1 MAAPSGEQDTERA
14 IGTKLIAAGDA
25 RTAVIR
31 RVYPASPETLW
42 QAITDRTHLRRW
54 FIEPRGD
61 LRFGGT
67 FALEGHAHGRILRC
81 DPPRMLRV
89 TWVYGPRHADE
100 LEVRLTKADGGGT
113 VVELEH
119 ASIADTAPDGV
130 TRRAPGRRGRLG
142 ARDGSSRAAPR
153 RRPAAPD
160 LRRQWERAQ
169 QDTERAIGTKLIA
182 AGDAR
187 TAVLR
192 RVYPASLETL
202 WQAITDR
209 THLRRWFIE
218 PRGDLRFGGTFA
230 LEGHAHGRSV
240 LSRLQKTGG

>member
-1 MAAPSGEQDTERA
+1 MAATSGE
-14 IGTKLIAAGDA
+14 
-25 RTAVIR
+25 
-31 RVYPASPETLW
+31 
-42 QAITDRTHLRRW
+42 
-54 FIEPRGD
+54 
-61 LRFGGT
+61 
-67 FALEGHAHGRILRC
+67 
-81 DPPRMLRV
+81 
-89 TWVYGPRHADE
+89 
-100 LEVRLTKADGGGT
+100 
-113 VVELEH
+113 
-119 ASIADTAPDGV
+119 
-130 TRRAPGRRGRLG
+130 
-142 ARDGSSRAAPR
+142 
-153 RRPAAPD
+153 
-160 LRRQWERAQ
+160 

-240 LSRLQKTGG
+240 LQPTPEDRQLMAASARAWQELLGAPD

>member
-1 MAAPSGEQDTERA
+1 MAATSGEQDTERA

-25 RTAVIR
+25 RTAVLR
-31 RVYPASPETLW
+31 TVYHASPETLW
-42 QAITDRTHLRRW
+42 QAITDRTHLRQW

-100 LEVRLTKADGGGT
+100 LEVRLTKAEGGGT

-130 TRRAPGRRGRLG
+130 TDALLGVGVGWELAMDHLGRHLDGNLPLPPSDGSGSVLRPTPADRQLMAASARAWIELLG
-142 ARDGSSRAAPR
+142 APN
-153 RRPAAPD
+153 
-160 LRRQWERAQ
+160 
-169 QDTERAIGTKLIA
+169 
-182 AGDAR
+182 
-187 TAVLR
+187 
-192 RVYPASLETL
+192 
-202 WQAITDR
+202 
-209 THLRRWFIE
+209 
-218 PRGDLRFGGTFA
+218 
-230 LEGHAHGRSV
+230 
-240 LSRLQKTGG
+240 

>member
-1 MAAPSGEQDTERA
+1 MAATSREQDTERA

-119 ASIADTAPDGV
+119 ASIADTAPDSVTDALLGV
-130 TRRAPGRRGRLG
+130 GVGWELAMDHLGRHLDGDLPLPTSDGSGSKLQPTPEDRRLMAASARAWMELLG
-142 ARDGSSRAAPR
+142 A
-153 RRPAAPD
+153 PD
-160 LRRQWERAQ
+160 
-169 QDTERAIGTKLIA
+169 
-182 AGDAR
+182 
-187 TAVLR
+187 
-192 RVYPASLETL
+192 
-202 WQAITDR
+202 
-209 THLRRWFIE
+209 
-218 PRGDLRFGGTFA
+218 
-230 LEGHAHGRSV
+230 
-240 LSRLQKTGG
+240 

>member
-130 TRRAPGRRGRLG
+130 TDALLGVGVGWELAMDHLGRHLDGDLPLPTSDGSGSELQPTPEDRRLMAASARAWMELLG
-142 ARDGSSRAAPR
+142 A
-153 RRPAAPD
+153 
-160 LRRQWERAQ
+160 
-169 QDTERAIGTKLIA
+169 
-182 AGDAR
+182 
-187 TAVLR
+187 
-192 RVYPASLETL
+192 
-202 WQAITDR
+202 TD
-209 THLRRWFIE
+209 
-218 PRGDLRFGGTFA
+218 
-230 LEGHAHGRSV
+230 
-240 LSRLQKTGG
+240 